1 MRRTITRRNFLKIGG
16 ASLAGAT
23 LLGTAGCG
31 GSGESGQGGGGGNG
45 EPVTL
50 KLSHQWP
57 KPQPDEEGPY
67 AGYSGDFRAVL
78 ATRFAN
84 EIEEET
90 DGQVKVNIFP
100 NNSLVGATEQYD
112 AMMKGSTD
120 MSVFPLDYAGGKVP
134 AFNVTLMPTLIRNHT
149 QAQNWQQ
156 SEIGPRLEQLMEENG
171 VKIVTWLWNAGA
183 TGSKGDPVVAP
194 SDVAGNMTM
203 RAAGS
208 RVEDMLKKA
217 GAGIT
222 SMSSSEMYGA
232 FQTGVLDAGVTS
244 TGSWASYNLYEQVD
258 SWVSPTQNT
267 FWIMFEPLII
277 SMDSWNNLSTEQ
289 QEAVSRVGEDLQ
301 EFAYQAAEDDDIR
314 VEEIFSENGVN
325 VVEMPDSTFQEWQQI
340 AQEVFEEY
348 ANNVENGG
356 ELIDL
361 AQQVPADRQLSP
373 AGGGTASG

>member
-1 MRRTITRRNFLKIGG
+1 
-16 ASLAGAT
+16 
-23 LLGTAGCG
+23 
-31 GSGESGQGGGGGNG
+31 
-45 EPVTL
+45 L

-57 KPQPDEEGPY
+57 KPQPDENGPY

-90 DGQVKVNIFP
+90 NGNVKVNIFP

-149 QAQNWQQ
+149 QAQNWQHA
-156 SEIGPRLEQLMEENG
+156 EIGPRIERLMEDNG
-171 VKIVTWLWNAGA
+171 VKVVTWLWNAGA
-183 TGSKGDPVVAP
+183 TGSKGDPIVAP
-194 SDVAGNMTM
+194 SDVKGNMTM

-258 SWVSPTQNT
+258 SWVSPTKNT

-277 SMDSWNNLSTEQ
+277 SMDAWNKLSTEQ
-289 QEAVSRVGEDLQ
+289 QEAVNRVGDSLQ
-301 EFAYQAAEDDDIR
+301 EFAYQAAEEDDIR
-314 VEEIFSENGVN
+314 VEKLFKENGVN
-325 VVEMPDSTFQEWQQI
+325 VVEMPDPAFQEWQEI
-340 AQEVFEEY
+340 AQKVFDEY
-348 ANNVENGG
+348 ANQVDNGG

-361 AQQVPADRQLSP
+361 AQQVPADRSLKP
-373 AGGGTASG
+373 AGGGTTSG